1 MKFKNTPVVAA
12 MLFSSVLLSGCI
24 VSVGAAEEGV
34 DVSKVFG
41 GVEVR
46 QGTQQGDISSVNGSV
61 KLASNSSAGD
71 ISVVNG
77 SVSLADHTRVKSIT
91 TVNGHIET
99 GSHFTAAGEVTTVN
113 GKIRVQAHSQIGG
126 DVVTVNGLIE
136 LSDTEIKESV
146 STVNGDIR
154 LQGKTRVKGD
164 IVFKANRKKSVLSF
178 SDKKPELYI
187 AADAVVDGQII
198 LEQPVTLKLEN
209 PAMKAKVIERY

>member
-1 MKFKNTPVVAA
+1 MKSKNIPVVAA
-12 MLFSSVLLSGCI
+12 ILFSSVLLSGCI
-24 VSVGAAEEGV
+24 VSVGATEEGA

-46 QGTQQGDISSVNGSV
+46 QGTQQGDISSVNGAV
-61 KLASNSSAGD
+61 KLASNSNAGD

-77 SVSLADHTRVKSIT
+77 SVSLADNTRVKSIT
-91 TVNGHIET
+91 TVNGGIEA
-99 GSHFTAAGEVTTVN
+99 GRKFIAAGEVTTVN
-113 GKIRVQAHSQIGG
+113 GKIRVQSQSQIGG

-136 LSDTEIKESV
+136 LSDTEVKGSV

-154 LQGKTRVKGD
+154 LQGKTHVKGD
-164 IVFKANRKKSVLSF
+164 IVFKENRKKSVLSF
-178 SDKKPELYI
+178 GDKKPVLYI

-209 PAMKAKVIERY
+209 PTMKAKIIEHY

>member
-1 MKFKNTPVVAA
+1 MKSKNIPVAAA

-24 VSVGAAEEGV
+24 VSVGAAEEGS

-41 GVEVR
+41 GIEVR
-46 QGTQQGDISSVNGSV
+46 QGTQQGDISSVNGGV
-61 KLASNSSAGD
+61 KLASNSSAGN

-77 SVSLADHTRVKSIT
+77 SVNLADNTRVKSVT
-91 TVNGHIET
+91 TVNGGIEA
-99 GSHFTAAGEVTTVN
+99 GRKFTADGEVTTVN
-113 GKIRVQAHSQIGG
+113 GKIRVQSQSLIGG

-136 LSDTEIKESV
+136 LTDTEVKGSV

-164 IVFKANRKKSVLSF
+164 IVFKENRKKSALSF

-187 AADAVVDGQII
+187 AADAVVEGQII

-209 PAMKAKVIERY
+209 PAMKVKVTERY